1 MQLLKII
8 YISIH
13 LHKNTI
19 RKEFKLIKNIVIY
32 MVGSFDNIGV
42 KKRGSLLLKYVSL
55 IALLTISRIYLLR
68 YFMKGT
74 YWMIS

>member
-19 RKEFKLIKNIVIY
+19 RKKFKLIKNSVILY
-32 MVGSFDNIGV
+32 GGEF
-42 KKRGSLLLKYVSL
+42 
-55 IALLTISRIYLLR
+55 
-68 YFMKGT
+68 
-74 YWMIS
+74 